1 MLKSFLFCSLVVG
14 LYAQTVIAGVEDL
27 QAKFANQKQSL
38 SDSFNQQKLQQSD
51 RFEQAKQAYR
61 ESFLHAQQRFSQQW
75 DTPVLSSATTWVAYS
90 ENDKVRRSL
99 DFESGAYT
107 IEVLGDNTQAEIDAI
122 VQQQTE
128 YLLAAT
134 SSSAITNDPVLQQI
148 VAKTPSSNK
157 LFSGLDIQ
165 AITATKQ
172 QTQYQQTQG
181 NKKVTA
187 VTMRFPQDKLSQRAL
202 QYIPQIKQ
210 QAQKWQIDPALVI
223 AIMHT
228 ESHFNPVAQSHI
240 PAYGLMQIVPYSAGR
255 DVTRVHQGKE
265 RVLTANELFVPDY
278 NIEVGSAYL
287 NILEQRYLND
297 IDDPSTRTFVAI
309 SAYNGGVGAVAKHF
323 SGTGSLSKLAQSV
336 NRMSSQ
342 QVYHSLVEDFPYK
355 ETRDYLKKV
364 ESKRQYYA
372 PYF

>member
-38 SDSFNQQKLQQSD
+38 SDSFNQQKSQQVD
-51 RFEQAKQAYR
+51 RFEQAKLAYR
-61 ESFLHAQQRFSQQW
+61 DSFLNAQKRFSQQW
-75 DTPVLSSATTWVAYS
+75 DTPVLSSATTWVSYS
-90 ENDKVRRSL
+90 EEDKVRRSL

-107 IEVLGDNTQAEIDAI
+107 IEVLGDKTQAQIDAI
-122 VQQQTE
+122 VVQQTE
-128 YLLAAT
+128 RLLAAT
-134 SSSAITNDPVLQQI
+134 SSSAIKSDPVLNQI
-148 VAKTPSSNK
+148 VSNNTPSNK
-157 LFSGLDIQ
+157 LFSELDSTV
-165 AITATKQ
+165 ITATKQ
-172 QTQYQQTQG
+172 QSAYRQAQG
-181 NKKVTA
+181 SKVTM

-202 QYIPQIKQ
+202 QYIPQIKK
-210 QAQKWQIDPALVI
+210 QAHKWQVDPTLII

-255 DVTRVHQGKE
+255 DVTRVHQGQE
-265 RVLTANELFVPDY
+265 RVLSADELFVPDY
-278 NIEVGSAYL
+278 NIEIGSAYL

>member
-38 SDSFNQQKLQQSD
+38 SDSFNQQKSQQVD
-51 RFEQAKQAYR
+51 RFEQAKLAYR
-61 ESFLHAQQRFSQQW
+61 DSFLNAQKRFSQQW
-75 DTPVLSSATTWVAYS
+75 DTPVLSSATTWVSYS
-90 ENDKVRRSL
+90 EEDKVRRSL

-107 IEVLGDNTQAEIDAI
+107 IEVLGDKTQAQIDAI
-122 VQQQTE
+122 VVQQTE
-128 YLLAAT
+128 RLLAAT
-134 SSSAITNDPVLQQI
+134 SSSAIKSDPVLNKI
-148 VAKTPSSNK
+148 VSNNTPSNK
-157 LFSGLDIQ
+157 LFSELDSTV
-165 AITATKQ
+165 ITATKQ
-172 QTQYQQTQG
+172 QSAYRQAQG
-181 NKKVTA
+181 SKVTM

-202 QYIPQIKQ
+202 QYIPQIKK

-278 NIEVGSAYL
+278 NIEIGSAYL